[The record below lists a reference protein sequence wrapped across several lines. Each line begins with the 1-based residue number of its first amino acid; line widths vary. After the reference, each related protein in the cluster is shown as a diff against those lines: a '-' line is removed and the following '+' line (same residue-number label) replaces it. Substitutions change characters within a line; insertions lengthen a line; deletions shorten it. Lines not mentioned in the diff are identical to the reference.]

1 MDDSG
6 KTSAGWLRSRW
17 VLLVLFMDNDTD
29 LQYLLNRLR
38 NRKFDNETCF
48 LCARSLPR
56 YGPTVEH
63 VIPRWTQR
71 RFELWD
77 QELNL
82 LNGTSIPYRQLTVPC
97 CEECNKYR
105 LQPIE
110 EMMLGAVEEGAEAVR
125 ALGSRV
131 LFLWLGK
138 ILYGLLYREVL
149 LPFDRRNPAAGT
161 IVPPTSLKFFLTHLM
176 FLQEAREKLETID
189 FTPGS
194 IFIFRTQQPKNIRFQ
209 WDFLDNVGHLTIGV
223 RLGKVG
229 IIGALADGGAQE
241 MEPFIPPELF
251 QLPLHP
257 LQFRELFAS
266 ITYRATTATRT
277 SKFITIEGVPHKTY
291 QLPLMGFS
299 LKPLFYEW
307 NVAEYAKY
315 LSWYLELPYDEV
327 FSPPDKVLTYIV
339 DEEQNLRF
347 MPLND

>member
-1 MDDSG
+1 MDS
-6 KTSAGWLRSRW
+6 
-17 VLLVLFMDNDTD
+17 DTD

-38 NRKFDNETCF
+38 NRKFDQGTCF
-48 LCARSLPR
+48 LCARSLVQC
-56 YGPTVEH
+56 GSTAEH
-63 VIPRWTQR
+63 VIPRWAQR

-82 LNGTSIPYRQLTVPC
+82 LNGTTIPYRQLTVPC

-110 EMMLGAVEEGAEAVR
+110 DMVSAAVEEGAEAVR

-149 LPFDRRNPAAGT
+149 LPLDRRDPAAGA
-161 IVPPTSLKFFLTHLM
+161 IVPPEVLRLLLPFLV
-176 FLQEAREKLETID
+176 FLQEAREKLETVD

-194 IFIFRTQQPKNIRFQ
+194 IFTFNTQQPKNIRFQ
-209 WDFLDNVGHLTIGV
+209 WDLLDNVHCLTIGV

-241 MEPFIPPELF
+241 MEPFFPLELL

-257 LQFRELFAS
+257 LQFREVFAAV
-266 ITYRATTATRT
+266 TYRAATATRT
-277 SKFITIEGVPHKTY
+277 PKFVTIEGVPHEAY

-307 NVAEYAKY
+307 DMAEYAKY
-315 LSWYLELPYDEV
+315 LSSYLELQYDEV
-327 FSPPDKVLTYIV
+327 FRPPDNVLTYV
-339 DEEQNLRF
+339 FDDSGNLRF
-347 MPLND
+347 IPLDDLD